1 MIKAIMAV
9 DDAGGVSKSGS
20 MPWPKNSND
29 LKWFKKCTLNQ
40 VVIMGRNTWEDPYM
54 PTPLSSRVNVLFT
67 RKKKETYPG
76 ADYYLNGELELEIKK
91 IENIFKDKDLFIIGG
106 VEIFNQAFSIVQEF
120 YLTRIYGNYQCDK
133 SINIIEVQN
142 SMTLDKKIDC
152 DETCHF
158 EIWKK

>member
-1 MIKAIMAV
+1 MASEQSLEEY
-9 DDAGGVSKSGS
+9 A
-20 MPWPKNSND
+20 
-29 LKWFKKCTLNQ
+29 
-40 VVIMGRNTWEDPYM
+40 
-54 PTPLSSRVNVLFT
+54 SSRSGQV
-67 RKKKETYPG
+67 G
-76 ADYYLNGELELEIKK
+76 AWVDSLP
-91 IENIFKDKDLFIIGG
+91 D
-106 VEIFNQAFSIVQEF
+106 EIFNQAFSIVQEF

>member
-1 MIKAIMAV
+1 M
-9 DDAGGVSKSGS
+9 
-20 MPWPKNSND
+20 
-29 LKWFKKCTLNQ
+29 
-40 VVIMGRNTWEDPYM
+40 
-54 PTPLSSRVNVLFT
+54 
-67 RKKKETYPG
+67 
-76 ADYYLNGELELEIKK
+76 
-91 IENIFKDKDLFIIGG
+91 